1 MWDHC
6 HDQHQ
11 SMHTAA
17 RKRLMRVKDFE
28 RPYHEDVAKYEE

>member
-1 MWDHC
+1 
-6 HDQHQ
+6 
-11 SMHTAA
+11 MHAAA